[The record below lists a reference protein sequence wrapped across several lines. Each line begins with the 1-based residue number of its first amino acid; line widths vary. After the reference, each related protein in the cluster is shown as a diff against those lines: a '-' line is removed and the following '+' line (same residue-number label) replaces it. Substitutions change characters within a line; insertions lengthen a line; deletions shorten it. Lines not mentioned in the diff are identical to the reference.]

1 MALFKNNTEIKKAMF
16 NGTVL
21 DKIRLNGQEIYKRV
35 LDVFKNGVL
44 HESCSFK
51 KYFNES
57 TIEDGTIY
65 NSVSQ
70 STVGTPEHS
79 YCYINMD
86 LTNYKLLKIKGQ
98 YWYGGFCSITY
109 GIDSI
114 ADDYLKLGE
123 NGTEYTIEIDVTE
136 YTGLQYLAICFTA
149 NGMTSASEWV
159 FLQNYI
165 SEITLE

>member
-1 MALFKNNTEIKKAMF
+1 MYKDNTEVKSALF

-21 DKIRLNGQEIYKRV
+21 DRILYNGVEVYKRI

-51 KYFNES
+51 EYYNES
-57 TIEDGTIY
+57 TIADGTIY

-86 LTNYKLLKIKGQ
+86 LTDYKLLKIKGQ
-98 YWYGGFCSITY
+98 YWYGGTACAIAY
-109 GIDSI
+109 GIDSTS
-114 ADDYLKLGE
+114 DEYLAMGG
-123 NGTEYTIEIDVTE
+123 NGSEYTIEIDVTE
-136 YTGLQYLAICFTA
+136 YTGVHYLGIRFTA

>member
-1 MALFKNNTEIKKAMF
+1 MYKDNTEVKGALF

-21 DKIRLNGQEIYKRV
+21 DRILLNGVEVYKRI

-51 KYFNES
+51 EYYNES

-86 LTNYKLLKIKGQ
+86 LTDYKLLKIKGQ
-98 YWYGGFCSITY
+98 YWYGGHCSISY
-109 GIDSI
+109 GIDSVMGN
-114 ADDYLKLGE
+114 YLTLSE

-136 YTGLQYLAICFTA
+136 YTGLHYLGMDFIA
-149 NGMTSASEWV
+149 NGMTSASDWV

>member
-1 MALFKNNTEIKKAMF
+1 MYKNNTKGKSTLF

-21 DKIRLNGQEIYKRV
+21 DRILYNGVEVYKRI

-44 HESCSFK
+44 NESCSFK
-51 KYFNES
+51 EYYNES

-70 STVGTPEHS
+70 SIVGTPAHS

-86 LTNYKLLKIKGQ
+86 LTDFNLLKIKGQ
-98 YWYGGFCSITY
+98 YYYGGNCSIAY
-109 GIDSI
+109 GIDSSS
-114 ADDYLKLGE
+114 DNYLTLGE
-123 NGTEYTIEIDVTE
+123 NGTEYTIELDVTE
-136 YTGLQYLAICFTA
+136 YTGLHDLVMRFTA
-149 NGMTSASEWV
+149 NGMTSASEYV